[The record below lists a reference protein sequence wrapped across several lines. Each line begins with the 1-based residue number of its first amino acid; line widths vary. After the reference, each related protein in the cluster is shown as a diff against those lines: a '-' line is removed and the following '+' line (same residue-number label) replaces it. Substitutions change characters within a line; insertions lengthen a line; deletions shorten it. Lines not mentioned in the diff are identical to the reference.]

1 MVFVIIDGLDG
12 IRILILLV
20 KVLVHPVAGFLFGLG
35 CDAAHCSLAYS
46 AIAAARLVKAVVGAH
61 SFGRSRRHY
70 VWSGHLLQ
78 FSVPYPREVSTVSNV
93 VAPGAASGTP
103 SEHAYRQRRVLSKR
117 YKLTASSS
125 GLSTTQLCALVSEI
139 VEVGSSSISLV
150 LL

>member
-1 MVFVIIDGLDG
+1 MISQVVFVIIDGLDG
-12 IRILILLV
+12 IRILILIV
-20 KVLVHPVAGFLFGLG
+20 KVLVQHVARFLFGLG
-35 CDAAHCSLAYS
+35 CDTTHCSLAYS
-46 AIAAARLVKAVVGAH
+46 SIDAARLVKAVVGAH

-78 FSVPYPREVSTVSNV
+78 FSVPYSREVSTVSNV

-139 VEVGSSSISLV
+139 VEV
-150 LL
+150 